1 MQLLLPLAPAA
12 AGSAA
17 GLDRAVNRMRGK
29 EAARLRAVDEE
40 EGAERKIDTRD
51 LLVSATTAAA
61 AFTAMRGTKA
71 PPHVPNSQ
79 RETASSLEKGPSIVH
94 SKIYWMIDKKAR
106 AAEHRAANIRR
117 LARKETQMRAQGAR
131 SNATTTIDG
140 PRTSFASF
148 GVYPSPPL
156 GAPPSSPRHPMRR
169 CERGLSAR
177 PKGYSPEYE
186 EHLTLHARAALKMD
200 AMERAREAAEQAAKV
215 ERRAAQERAAE
226 LHKSEEERR
235 RLKERQA
242 LQQEV
247 AELRAQVLSE
257 PKALLLL

>member
-1 MQLLLPLAPAA
+1 
-12 AGSAA
+12 
-17 GLDRAVNRMRGK
+17 
-29 EAARLRAVDEE
+29 
-40 EGAERKIDTRD
+40 
-51 LLVSATTAAA
+51 
-61 AFTAMRGTKA
+61 
-71 PPHVPNSQ
+71 
-79 RETASSLEKGPSIVH
+79 
-94 SKIYWMIDKKAR
+94 
-106 AAEHRAANIRR
+106 
-117 LARKETQMRAQGAR
+117 MRAQGAR
-131 SNATTTIDG
+131 SNAVTTIDG